1 MRLRVTNCEEG
12 AVLLLLLR
20 LVAATHAEAAKRS
33 AHLNG
38 HRYLDIKTGSCSG
51 FPVEVTVRLRQWV
64 PPQCHPLREIRPYL
78 RMIKN
83 HSPSK
88 RPD

>member
-1 MRLRVTNCEEG
+1 MTNCEEG

-38 HRYLDIKTGSCSG
+38 HRYLDIKDG
-51 FPVEVTVRLRQWV
+51 FMLWV
-64 PPQCHPLREIRPYL
+64 LLGGDHEIVAMGAASMSPPPGNKTLFKDY
-78 RMIKN
+78 
-83 HSPSK
+83 
-88 RPD
+88 